1 MLYDYQFD
9 YYTETAWFLGLEI
22 HDLNLRFQ
30 IPLTA
35 FAFLLPTVL
44 HACVAL

>member
-9 YYTETAWFLGLEI
+9 YYTEIAWFLGLEI
-22 HDLNLRFQ
+22 HDLNVWFQ
-30 IPLTA
+30 TLLTA

-44 HACVAL
+44 HAHVAL

>member
-1 MLYDYQFD
+1 MLYAYQFD
-9 YYTETAWFLGLEI
+9 YYTKIAWFLGLEI
-22 HDLNLRFQ
+22 HDLNLWFQ
-30 IPLTA
+30 ILLMA